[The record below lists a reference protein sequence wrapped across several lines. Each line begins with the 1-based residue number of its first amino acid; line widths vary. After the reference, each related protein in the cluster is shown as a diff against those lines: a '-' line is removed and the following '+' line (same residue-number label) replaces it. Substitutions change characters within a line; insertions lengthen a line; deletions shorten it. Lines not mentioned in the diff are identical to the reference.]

1 MAYDV
6 MNWNVYALGGGLF
19 IFRLRLYIRCR
30 SLNQII
36 YKQLRTRMLN
46 KEKRTK
52 SNKQMEVK
60 RMGRKSKKIIAI
72 LLSMLMVFSVCSPIT
87 GGAGLGST
95 SAKAGAEART
105 ATASDADVRL
115 YGAMRASGD
124 KYDLSSYLDS
134 VTVGKK
140 KSA

>member
-1 MAYDV
+1 
-6 MNWNVYALGGGLF
+6 
-19 IFRLRLYIRCR
+19 
-30 SLNQII
+30 
-36 YKQLRTRMLN
+36 
-46 KEKRTK
+46 
-52 SNKQMEVK
+52 
-60 RMGRKSKKIIAI
+60 MGRKSKKIIAI

-87 GGAGLGST
+87 GGAGLVLNCLYIIWFNDLHRIYNLSLKMNILPPGHKRS

-140 KSA
+140 ESGTYVETDKVFDGDDIQISIKYTKPFSSIV

>member
-1 MAYDV
+1 
-6 MNWNVYALGGGLF
+6 
-19 IFRLRLYIRCR
+19 
-30 SLNQII
+30 
-36 YKQLRTRMLN
+36 
-46 KEKRTK
+46 
-52 SNKQMEVK
+52 
-60 RMGRKSKKIIAI
+60 MGRKSKKIIAI

-124 KYDLSSYLDS
+124 KYDLSTYLDS
-134 VTVGKK
+134 VTVGKRNP
-140 KSA
+140 ALM